1 MSDVWQ
7 YDGQQWSLLTD
18 AAAFDSRAWF
28 VFSVLHVDQ
37 STIPEKMFL
46 FSGGNVGTYV
56 RTHAYIYSLVLPE
69 QNKMSDNVN
78 EDKVELKSWFQ
89 QRSNLFSFFVSITI
103 LCPGSTLP
111 SENQK
116 LLFLTISVLLHHTI
130 YC

>member
-1 MSDVWQ
+1 MVLAGGFGGWPFGHMNYTGISCMSDVWQ

-28 VFSVLHVDQ
+28 VFSVLHVDR

-56 RTHAYIYSLVLPE
+56 RTHAYIYRLVLPE

-78 EDKVELKSWFQ
+78 EDEVELKW
-89 QRSNLFSFFVSITI
+89 
-103 LCPGSTLP
+103 
-111 SENQK
+111 
-116 LLFLTISVLLHHTI
+116 
-130 YC
+130 